1 MKNKFLYV
9 LMIIAI
15 ILGAVV
21 FAVKGFNYDVVFS
34 KHQRIEIVL
43 DEDYKMSDMKDIV
56 KKNIKSDSKIYKS
69 TLFGTSVIIETKDV
83 SDEELTNLIS
93 KINEKYGMDL
103 ELKDAK
109 LPIILKEMNIS
120 DVSSMSDDDVNTKI
134 SEIKEKYGLE
144 YTKEE
149 LSSTTSNIKISDIDK
164 INLYDVIRPYL
175 FPVILSIVLVLV
187 YFGIRYF
194 KLEKKAII
202 KEPVNLLFKILILQ
216 LFLISVV
223 VLTRIPFNNY
233 VIDCMVVILI
243 LQIFVETYRNEKRVA
258 LKKKAEDQ

>member
-1 MKNKFLYV
+1 MKNKFLYI

-21 FAVKGFNYDVVFS
+21 FAIKGFNYSVEFA

-43 DEDYKMSDMKDIV
+43 DEDYKMSDIKNIV
-56 KKNIKSDSKIYKS
+56 KKNIKSDTKVYKS
-69 TLFGTSVIIETKDV
+69 TLFGTSAIIDAKDV
-83 SDEELTNLIS
+83 SDEELKNLIS

-120 DVSSMSDDDVNTKI
+120 DISSMSDDDVNTKI

-149 LSSTTSNIKISDIDK
+149 LSSTSSDIKLSDVDK
-164 INLYDVIRPYL
+164 IDLYDVVRPYI

-202 KEPVNLLFKILILQ
+202 KEPAKLLFKILILQ
-216 LFLISVV
+216 LFIMSVV

-233 VIDCMVVILI
+233 VIDCMVIILM
-243 LQIFVETYRNEKRVA
+243 LQIFVETYRNEKRVS
-258 LKKKAEDQ
+258 LRKKAEEK